1 MTFNSITFH
10 ICVCTLKIVIMF
22 IGASTLWGIWFIG
35 HLLHINSVSIL
46 YVNPVI
52 INVSFTAFD
61 VKTYVLDTQ
70 QGHNAYMPNIYFYI
84 EIKDDRKLG

>member
-1 MTFNSITFH
+1 MGHTTLFTH
-10 ICVCTLKIVIMF
+10 LKII
-22 IGASTLWGIWFIG
+22 
-35 HLLHINSVSIL
+35 LLQYFQFQFSILVTISSIQTDPL
-46 YVNPVI
+46 YVNLVI

-70 QGHNAYMPNIYFYI
+70 QGHNAYMPDIYFYI